1 MRKLRILSTAF
12 SQVAKILICAIIKI
26 FEDII
31 GKLLYTKRNNS
42 FSNKVHTELNS
53 NKQKFQGFKNKI
65 SRVSQANFMGFI
77 TNFQGFINKLLEFH
91 KQTFDVF

>member
-12 SQVAKILICAIIKI
+12 SHVAKILICAIIKI

-53 NKQKFQGFKNKI
+53 RK
-65 SRVSQANFMGFI
+65 
-77 TNFQGFINKLLEFH
+77 
-91 KQTFDVF
+91 